1 MRKKKKKKSSTV
13 HFHLAVQPIKWVRLH
28 TVWAMPSTW
37 KRQLFSAFIGKDH
50 HLQVHF
56 FFFPSYMSHPSV
68 ACGAVGS
75 KLNFLPCYYSLIL
88 LQCCHLVYLH
98 SSCRS
103 VASLG
108 MFLAVYLSCCSFVWT
123 HISLNVGDVDHFTKG
138 ICQRWSVWEIKRII
152 SQTGSFGLCPRGGT
166 LELLFIYA
174 HFYFPSSL

>member
-1 MRKKKKKKSSTV
+1 MSETPYCLGHAIYLEKTIVFS
-13 HFHLAVQPIKWVRLH
+13 LYWQGP
-28 TVWAMPSTW
+28 PSAG
-37 KRQLFSAFIGKDH
+37 S
-50 HLQVHF
+50 F